1 MIIVG
6 LAMLLLYIY
15 LTYCIID
22 THTVALDNNVMLH
35 KLLDLEKKKQSDAD
49 VPQPP
54 LPMRETEIPSEQE
67 KEISVFD
74 DMYQDY

>member
-6 LAMLLLYIY
+6 LAMLLLSIY

-22 THTVALDNNVMLH
+22 THTVALDNNAMLK
-35 KLLDLEKKKQSDAD
+35 KLLTIEEKKPSDEA

-54 LPMRETEIPSEQE
+54 LPMKETEQPSEQE
-67 KEISVFD
+67 KEISIFD